1 MTEIGNNLLK
11 LILALLKHQV
21 KKSVGEE
28 ALGIVAQTLVDIGG
42 EKTQASID
50 SMLGTHEGIKK
61 LLDVATKADACFREK
76 CDDKDLLDAFTIPM
90 GDLVSVQHALRELP
104 NTTSED
110 YLLKT
115 IQDNLQRDFPILTQD
130 QIKTGS
136 NIYVACL
143 RQALLPLKN
152 YTLQIIGQ
160 ATLRSEEKL
169 NEVGLDVH
177 EIKHAIKNLSS
188 IEKRK
193 PLTYPPTG
201 TIPAGSYIPFIQN
214 TLFTGRKNILEKLAS
229 NFQVVGKRKKPNLA
243 VSQLITGMG
252 GVGKTQLAI
261 EFAHRYGHRFK
272 GVHWLDLSDPSALDA
287 QIALCGA
294 YMGLSFTNQH
304 EQVAATIKIWQNE
317 NPRLL
322 ILDDLEDI
330 GQIHDIL
337 AKFQHLPLH
346 IIITSR
352 RTDFPK
358 SIRLQ
363 RQEVDIFSAQES
375 ADFLQIDLDKREST
389 KSRKKLAERL
399 GNLPLALSLAAGYIN
414 VNQLTISNYLKQLD
428 NLIEHESMQK
438 DWFKEL
444 DLSSPT
450 KHHLSLHETFQ
461 LSWQMIKDE
470 TQQKVFALAG
480 HCAPNTPIPLDVFRR
495 TLNLDDQSLSKAL
508 YRLRGFN
515 LLQTIN
521 LLPSIHPLLSEYAEY
536 TRDPKDDLPEMLGNV
551 LGELSYHALV
561 TEIPSNFLPFRLHIK
576 RVASYSQDINPQL
589 AGILWNH
596 YGNHLR
602 DSGEYKE
609 GEIAL
614 RRALLL
620 CETSFGKD
628 HPVTGTVLAS
638 LGSIFAEMEKTELA
652 RNCFE
657 RALKISI
664 SANGYKHRATARDLN
679 NLARVLRELGDI
691 NNAQKHMLMALKI
704 DEDLFGSDSIETA
717 KDFNNLAFVYLDQ
730 NKLLES
736 KSMLERC
743 IQIYKSNSE
752 SEHPNVGIALYNL
765 GGILKDLGM
774 LEDAKNSLEDALI
787 ILERVFP
794 PNHPKIQLTRSNLNW
809 LIERINSSNF

>member
-28 ALGIVAQTLVDIGG
+28 TLGIVAQTLVDIGG

-90 GDLVSVQHALRELP
+90 GDLASVQHALRELP
-104 NTTSED
+104 NSTSED

-115 IQDNLQRDFPILTQD
+115 IQDNLQRDFSILTQD

-160 ATLRSEEKL
+160 AALRSEEKL
-169 NEVGLDVH
+169 NEVGLDVQ

-188 IEKRK
+188 VEKQK
-193 PLTYPPTG
+193 PFTYPPTE

-229 NFQVVGKRKKPNLA
+229 NFQVVGKRKTTNLA

-261 EFAHRYGHRFK
+261 EFAYRYGHRFK

-287 QIALCGA
+287 QIALCGI

-358 SIRLQ
+358 SIQLQ
-363 RQEVDIFSAQES
+363 RQEVDIFTAQES
-375 ADFLQIDLDKREST
+375 ADFLQINLDKGENT

-470 TQQKVFALAG
+470 TQQEVFALSG
-480 HCAPNTPIPLDVFRR
+480 YCAPNAPIPLEIFRKS
-495 TLNLDDQSLSKAL
+495 LNLDNQSLSKAL
-508 YRLRGFN
+508 YRLQGLN

-521 LLPSIHPLLSEYAEY
+521 ALPSVHPLLGEYSKHI
-536 TRDPKDDLPEMLGNV
+536 RVSKDDLLGILGNA
-551 LGELSYHALV
+551 LGELSYNALV
-561 TEIPSNFLPFRLHIK
+561 TEIPSTFLPLRQHTK
-576 RVASYSQDINPQL
+576 RVASYLQDTNPQL
-589 AGILWNH
+589 AGILWTH

-602 DSGEYKE
+602 DYGEYKE
-609 GEIAL
+609 CKTVL
-614 RRALLL
+614 RHAVHL
-620 CETSFGKD
+620 CEKSFGKD
-628 HPVTGTVLAS
+628 HYVTGTALTS
-638 LGSIFAEMEKTELA
+638 LGAIYFELGMREPA
-652 RNCFE
+652 KNCFE
-657 RALKISI
+657 RALKISV
-664 SANGYKHRATARDLN
+664 SKNGYRHHATARDLS
-679 NLARVLRELGDI
+679 NLAQVLRELGNLDK
-691 NNAQKHMLMALKI
+691 AQQYMEIAVGI
-704 DEDLFGSDSIETA
+704 DMELFGESHIETA
-717 KDFNNLAFVYLDQ
+717 KNLNNLAFIYLDQ
-730 NKLLES
+730 NNLMES
-736 KSMLERC
+736 KALLERC
-743 IQIYKSNSE
+743 IQIYKSHSE
-752 SEHPNVGIALYNL
+752 AQHPNLGIAMYNL
-765 GGILKDLGM
+765 GGVLKDLG
-774 LEDAKNSLEDALI
+774 EIREAKK
-787 ILERVFP
+787 ILEEALLILKNVFP
-794 PNHPKIQLTRSNLNW
+794 PNHPKVQLTQTNLDW
-809 LIERINSSNF
+809 LKNVDVQA